1 MDDEWARIVAL
12 DAGPKKKPAT
22 REEAQ
27 LIARSYLLLQ
37 KKALEEFLAKYPRD
51 THAFD
56 AKLRLAAIAAALGE
70 MSGDD
75 KQVAEALRTLTALE
89 AAPGIPADQLAN
101 ASFQK
106 VSLIMQS
113 QKGTPAQVREV
124 IVAAAK
130 NFTAKYPGDKRGPRL
145 LVEAATIC
153 DDVPSQKREILE
165 EASRITTE
173 EGLKRR
179 IADDLTRLDLM
190 ARPLNLKATAL
201 DGKEIDLAKL
211 RGNVVV
217 IIFWAAESPHSLL
230 WMRDFRAAWETLPKD
245 GVTVITISLD
255 KDRKALNERLKDLP
269 TTWPAYFDGKGWEG
283 TIARGWGINALPT
296 VWILDKKGLIR
307 SLNSKTNYDALIRQ
321 LVKE

>member
-1 MDDEWARIVAL
+1 MEDEWARIVAL

-37 KKALEEFLAKYPRD
+37 KKALEEFLAKYPRE

-75 KQVAEALRTLTALE
+75 KQIAEALRTLTALE
-89 AAPGIPADQLAN
+89 SAPGIPTDQLAN

-113 QKGTPAQVREV
+113 QKGAPAQVREV

-307 SLNSKTNYDALIRQ
+307 SLNAKTNYDALIRQ